1 MKIDILQFFVT
12 GVTTLN
18 QGHISCVYAHHLC
31 AVSVVL
37 FHVYTFGIFAVLR
50 ANVTSGFRP
59 QPIAPGS
66 VPDCD
71 GPRKARNLHIL
82 NILVAVVSGLCI

>member
-18 QGHISCVYAHHLC
+18 QGHISAVYAHHLC
-31 AVSVVL
+31 AVSVIL

-59 QPIAPGS
+59 QPIA
-66 VPDCD
+66 
-71 GPRKARNLHIL
+71 
-82 NILVAVVSGLCI
+82 LVLFLIAMDHGKQGTYIF